1 MNWNELIKHDGGTHA
16 VEVYV
21 DGDNAVIH
29 FGSSFTLRVDEQNID
44 KLRELLFE
52 ASRSLAIKRSVISDS
67 DNVSDE
73 ELESADEIFRAIS
86 FTINN
91 LPPSMT
97 EEDFIQAGI
106 DAREQQKT
114 ERMEKDTVT
123 PVANDP
129 INW

>member
-1 MNWNELIKHDGGTHA
+1 MNWNKLIKHDGGTHA

-73 ELESADEIFRAIS
+73 ELESADEIFREIS

-91 LPPSMT
+91 LPSSMT
-97 EEDFIQAGI
+97 EDEFIQAGI
-106 DAREQQKT
+106 DAREKQKA
-114 ERMEKDTVT
+114 ERMIQGTAS
-123 PVANDP
+123 PVSNDP
-129 INW
+129 IDG